1 MQRNMQFNLA
11 EQELTKLNKEFP
23 EKMKQSVLQ
32 YAVEGKLVPQI
43 DTEEPASVLLEKI
56 REEKE
61 QLIKD
66 KKIKRD
72 KNESVIYREDGHFY
86 EKVGKK
92 EPVCI
97 DDEIPFDIPASWEW
111 VRLGNLINLKSGRD
125 LNKLEY
131 NDLEKGIPYITG
143 ASNIVD
149 ETLVI
154 NRWTE
159 KPRVVAEKG
168 DLLITCKGTIG
179 TMCFC
184 TEEVH
189 IARQIMAIKTIG
201 GDLLD
206 GLFLEKYLS
215 TQISYFMEHAKS
227 MIPGISRDDILYL
240 LFPLPPL
247 KEQYRIVERIEEIL
261 PLIKEL

>member
-86 EKVGKK
+86 EKVGDRK
-92 EPVCI
+92 
-97 DDEIPFDIPASWEW
+97 ST
-111 VRLGNLINLKSGRD
+111 RLNS
-125 LNKLEY
+125 
-131 NDLEKGIPYITG
+131 
-143 ASNIVD
+143 S
-149 ETLVI
+149 
-154 NRWTE
+154 
-159 KPRVVAEKG
+159 
-168 DLLITCKGTIG
+168 
-179 TMCFC
+179 
-184 TEEVH
+184 H
-189 IARQIMAIKTIG
+189 
-201 GDLLD
+201 
-206 GLFLEKYLS
+206 
-215 TQISYFMEHAKS
+215 
-227 MIPGISRDDILYL
+227 
-240 LFPLPPL
+240 
-247 KEQYRIVERIEEIL
+247 
-261 PLIKEL
+261 